1 MAENK
6 EYQVKVTEL
15 TNRVSTGVYKTDF
28 EDYLSANRHY
38 RNSVVFY
45 KRFVLDNSKRIE
57 IELIEI
63 LNDDESIT
71 LKSHSYGKK

>member
-28 EDYLSANRHY
+28 EDYLSANRYY

-57 IELIEI
+57 IQLIEI
-63 LNDDESIT
+63 LNEDESIT